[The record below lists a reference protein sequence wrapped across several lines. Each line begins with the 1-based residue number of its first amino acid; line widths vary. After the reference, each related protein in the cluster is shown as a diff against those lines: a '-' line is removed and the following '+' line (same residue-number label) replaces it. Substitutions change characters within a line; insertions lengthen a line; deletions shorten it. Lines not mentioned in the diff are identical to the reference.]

1 MYVPIM
7 SHFPDFME
15 IEIFILTDLINF
27 IWHKL
32 RILEKIHPLS
42 NSVTTRTEVQLRG
55 KTGAFNFK
63 NVIFFFLLPITVII
77 WNMKIS
83 MLEQNSL
90 ISSIFYNHL
99 DWGGQRGKNPN
110 INDKKSS
117 NALIV
122 TLFGAITYTK
132 FCQVSSV
139 RSKIF

>member
-99 DWGGQRGKNPN
+99 DWGG
-110 INDKKSS
+110 
-117 NALIV
+117 
-122 TLFGAITYTK
+122 
-132 FCQVSSV
+132 
-139 RSKIF
+139 